1 MPAKLPPTKYSTMC
15 SSKILSGSNPKTI
28 LSGTC
33 LGMIQK
39 CQPLLEV
46 QSTRHSLIPGATH
59 RWHSPVCGKIVKVFI
74 KPGTYFSQTQAV
86 GVDESGLSQGYMA
99 QVATRAIIFIQAD
112 NPDIGLMVFLGVG
125 MGEVSSCDITVTVGQ
140 HVKKGQK
147 IGMFHYGGSTYCLIF
162 GPHVKIEFDLHGQ
175 IPCMEATNLPVNS
188 LLATVKHQ

>member
-1 MPAKLPPTKYSTMC
+1 M
-15 SSKILSGSNPKTI
+15 
-28 LSGTC
+28 
-33 LGMIQK
+33 
-39 CQPLLEV
+39 
-46 QSTRHSLIPGATH
+46 
-59 RWHSPVCGKIVKVFI
+59 CGKIVKVFI